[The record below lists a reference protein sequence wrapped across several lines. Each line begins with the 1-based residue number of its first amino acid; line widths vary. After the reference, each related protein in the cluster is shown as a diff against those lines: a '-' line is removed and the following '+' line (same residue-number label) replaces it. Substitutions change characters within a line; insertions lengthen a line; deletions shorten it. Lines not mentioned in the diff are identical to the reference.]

1 MTTSLPLDHSG
12 MGVLSRDECYDRLR
26 TARVGRLAFVSD
38 GDPVI
43 LPVNHGVDGESIV
56 FRTAPGSKLLA
67 GDSELR
73 VAFEVDGYDVDRRSG
88 WSVLVRGTAS
98 TVEDVGEIRR
108 EGAAFAVEIRG
119 LAQELDQLVV
129 DGAVGPGHP
138 GGRQVLG
145 GDRPDQQV
153 AAAGGVGQPHRLP
166 AGGQRV
172 HRGARGQLGPAE
184 PGEQVHPLG
193 QMGIGVRRGRTVRSG
208 RCRVDAGRSRRNSGI
223 RTKG

>member
-108 EGAAFAVEIRG
+108 LNRIGVWPWADLVERTYWIRI
-119 LAQELDQLVV
+119 ACYSVT
-129 DGAVGPGHP
+129 
-138 GGRQVLG
+138 GR
-145 GDRPDQQV
+145 
-153 AAAGGVGQPHRLP
+153 
-166 AGGQRV
+166 
-172 HRGARGQLGPAE
+172 E
-184 PGEQVHPLG
+184 TVHPA
-193 QMGIGVRRGRTVRSG
+193 R
-208 RCRVDAGRSRRNSGI
+208 
-223 RTKG
+223 